1 MRACSAR
8 PFRVFER
15 LEEAFQV
22 EVQRRAQIARRVRVQ
37 AEDRLVHEVGVQE
50 ARRGEIR
57 RGRVE
62 HVVVHPA
69 DVAPGLDG
77 MRSEDLV
84 RALARDGVV
93 RAEEALWETAVL
105 EEAASDVQVELPVVV
120 ASVNEKI
127 DGERGLAERGEVA
140 RRDEGEVGIGS
151 DGLLDTL
158 EAELAGDGEVVF
170 PGAVAVAEVDELLR
184 RNN

>member
-1 MRACSAR
+1 
-8 PFRVFER
+8 
-15 LEEAFQV
+15 
-22 EVQRRAQIARRVRVQ
+22 
-37 AEDRLVHEVGVQE
+37 
-50 ARRGEIR
+50 
-57 RGRVE
+57 
-62 HVVVHPA
+62 
-69 DVAPGLDG
+69 

-120 ASVNEKI
+120 ASVDEKV

-140 RRDEGEVGIGS
+140 RRNEGEVGIGS

-184 RNN
+184 RKN